1 MRGLRG
7 AATLA
12 GAVLACAALMLCA
25 RRPLHT
31 PTRRAREAAEARRA
45 AHYAQFYARADPL
58 QREMPSL
65 LRRRHNTAGDEVQHA
80 IGEDRQRARA
90 IIRPGRSAATWQ
102 QAPRAAEYVAEAS
115 EGTSAER
122 RVFVLTFSTWGGHLQ
137 LHALAA
143 SAQHFNG
150 GRPLYVLGLSGR
162 RTPPGAA
169 KWAPA
174 LGSLEKGTDRGKLQK
189 IWYMG
194 ELLERESPLGMR
206 EHDLLLFAD
215 GWDTLIQ
222 RPLSELPAAY
232 DALRTRLGAA
242 GDTTFLTG
250 ESNCWPWPRPELAGR
265 SRPRG
270 VSMNYMANATF
281 ELPGGRVLAAEGVC
295 EALSTAAGP
304 STLGAPFPNS
314 GLFVSTLRG
323 ARLLWS
329 AIRELVERRH
339 FEDQVGAY
347 WLTWRHSRPHP
358 LIHPS
363 AFPRPSG
370 EQGRHRAVCH

>member
-12 GAVLACAALMLCA
+12 GAVLACAALMLCV

-45 AHYAQFYARADPL
+45 AHYAQSYARADPP
-58 QREMPSL
+58 Q
-65 LRRRHNTAGDEVQHA
+65 LRRRHNTAEDEYQQA
-80 IGEDRQRARA
+80 FGEDRRRARA
-90 IIRPGRSAATWQ
+90 FTRPDRPAAPWQ

-115 EGTSAER
+115 EGTRAER

-143 SAQHFNG
+143 SAHHFNG

-174 LGSLEKGTDRGKLQK
+174 RGRLETGTDRGKLQK

-206 EHDLLLFAD
+206 DHDLLLFAD

-222 RPLSELPAAY
+222 RPLSDLPAAY
-232 DALRTRLGAA
+232 DALCTRLGAA
-242 GDTTFLTG
+242 GDCTFLTG

-295 EALSTAAGP
+295 EALRHVAGP

-339 FEDQVGAY
+339 FEDQAGAY
-347 WLTWRHSRPHP
+347 
-358 LIHPS
+358 
-363 AFPRPSG
+363 
-370 EQGRHRAVCH
+370 